1 MMTTD
6 DEVLLTRKEV
16 AEKLKVSQSTLGNW
30 AKTGEGPPVVWLTPN
45 VPRYL
50 RSDVEA
56 YIERNRSGGR

>member
-1 MMTTD
+1 MMIAD
-6 DEVLLTRKEV
+6 DVLLTRKQV
-16 AEKLKVSQSTLGNW
+16 AELLSVSQSTLGNW
-30 AKTGEGPPVVWLTPN
+30 AAKGDGPPVVWLTPN